1 MKDVVLVLAL
11 MAFFAVCVLYVRAC
25 ERIMGPDD
33 EVDAGDA
40 VEPADSEAELLID
53 SVPGR

>member
-11 MAFFAVCVLYVRAC
+11 LAFFGVCVLYVSAC

-33 EVDAGDA
+33 SVDTGDA
-40 VEPADSEAELLID
+40 TEPVVADGELVID